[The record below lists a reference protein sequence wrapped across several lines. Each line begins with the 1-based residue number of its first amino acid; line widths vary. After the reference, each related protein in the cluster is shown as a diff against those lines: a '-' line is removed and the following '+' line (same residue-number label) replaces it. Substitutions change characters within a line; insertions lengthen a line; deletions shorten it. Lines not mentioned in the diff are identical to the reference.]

1 MLSMLKLKI
10 YSMNRAFYS
19 SSIDNFINEDDFSI
33 LGVISGNYD
42 LNKQEKQQSN
52 AWKKQIEILKKT
64 LIDFNGQIYFEFII
78 PRMGKRVDN
87 VLIIDNCIFVLEFK
101 IGSESYDNQAKEQ
114 VYNYGLDL
122 NNFHEGSHDQN
133 IIPILIS
140 SEANSVENV
149 ILKDRIIDGLHNV
162 ICANSTNLKE
172 VIKNILQNFDSE
184 NRIDVEF
191 WENSIYKPTPTIIEA
206 ATVLYKNHNVK
217 DITRYDAGAENL
229 SITSKCISSII
240 DNSKNNKRKS
250 ICFITG
256 VPGAGKTLAG
266 LDIANLRSN
275 YQEEEHAVF
284 LSGNGPLVDVLRE
297 ALARDK
303 VKTAKENNENL
314 SKESAKS
321 LVKSFIQ
328 NIHHFRDASLQDEKA
343 PIEKVTIFDE
353 AQRAWT
359 KEQASSFMKR
369 NKGNFDFNKSE
380 PEFLIEVMDR
390 HKDWCTIVCLIGGGQ
405 EINTGEAGLEEWIRP
420 FEDKFCDWDIY
431 YSSKISEDHNY
442 IKDINAIKILKN
454 RNAEKKDELHLSVS
468 LRSFRSAKLSDFIQ
482 EIINNDIEKAK
493 IIYNEFIEKVY
504 PIKITRDLDT
514 ARKWLKSKSRG
525 NERSGII
532 ASSGAIR
539 LRPFGLNVKA
549 KIDAPVWFLNPKD
562 DIRSSYFLEE
572 VATEFDIQGL
582 ELDWTCVAWDG
593 DYYYDQNKWNY
604 KKFTGTSWKR
614 NENTERIKYLINSY
628 RVLLT
633 RARQGMIIY
642 IPEGNNEDITRPT
655 FMYDGTFNF
664 FKSLGIKEI

>member
-1 MLSMLKLKI
+1 
-10 YSMNRAFYS
+10 MNRAYYS
-19 SSIDNFINEDDFSI
+19 NSIEEFIKEDSDKI
-33 LGVISGNYD
+33 YGKISGNYD
-42 LNKQEKQQSN
+42 LNSQQIQQSN
-52 AWKKQIEILKKT
+52 AWKSQIEILKKS
-64 LIDFNGQIYFEFII
+64 LSSFSGKIYFEFTI

-87 VLIIDNCIFVLEFK
+87 ILIIDNCIFVLEFK
-101 IGSESYDNQAKEQ
+101 IGSEIYDNSSKEQ
-114 VYNYGLDL
+114 TYNYGLDL
-122 NNFHEGSHDQN
+122 NNFHEGSHNQN

-140 SEANSVENV
+140 SEATSVKNL
-149 ILKDRIIDGLHNV
+149 ISNDIDKLHNV
-162 ICANSTNLKE
+162 ICANSENLNWIIE
-172 VIKNILQNFDSE
+172 NTLQNFKSE
-184 NRIDVEF
+184 NIIDVDI

-206 ATVLYKNHNVK
+206 ATALYKNHNVE
-217 DITRYDAGAENL
+217 DITRHDAGAENL
-229 SITSKCISSII
+229 TITSKCISSII
-240 DNSKNNKRKS
+240 DNSKNNSKKS

-256 VPGAGKTLAG
+256 VPGSGKTLAG

-297 ALARDK
+297 ALTRDK

-314 SKESAKS
+314 SKEKAKS
-321 LVKSFIQ
+321 QVKSFIQ
-328 NIHHFRDASLQDEKA
+328 NIHHFRDASLQDDKA

-369 NKGNFDFNKSE
+369 NKGNYDFNKSE

-420 FEDKFCDWDIY
+420 FQEKFGDWNIY
-431 YSSKISEDHNY
+431 YSSKINEDQNY
-442 IKDINAIKILKN
+442 IKDENALTILKN
-454 RNAEKKDELHLSVS
+454 RNAVKKDELHLSVS
-468 LRSFRSAKLSDFIQ
+468 LRSYRSARLSDFIQ
-482 EIINNDIEKAK
+482 EIINNDVEKAEK
-493 IIYNEFIEKVY
+493 IYKEFIEKDY
-504 PIKITRDLDT
+504 PIKITRDLDK
-514 ARKWLKSKSRG
+514 ARKWLKNKSRG
-525 NERSGII
+525 NERTGII

-549 KIDAPVWFLNPKD
+549 KIKAPIWFLNDRD

-582 ELDWTCVAWDG
+582 ELDWTCIAWDG
-593 DYYYDQNKWNY
+593 DLFHHKEKWNY
-604 KKFTGTSWKR
+604 KKFTGTTWK
-614 NENTERIKYLINSY
+614 NCSNTERIKYLINSY

-642 IPEGNNEDITRPT
+642 IPEGNIEDLTRPD
-655 FMYDGTFNF
+655 FMYDGTFDF
-664 FKSLGIKEI
+664 FKKIGIKEI

>member
-1 MLSMLKLKI
+1 
-10 YSMNRAFYS
+10 MNRAFYS